1 MKGRN
6 TIQIN
11 EATMREA
18 IQYWLEREMKT
29 APEVLSVS
37 AGPTKYNA
45 CTTFEIE
52 VESPEVVL

>member
-1 MKGRN
+1 MKGKN

-11 EATMREA
+11 EATMCEA

-37 AGPTKYNA
+37 AVPTGYNA

-52 VESPEVVL
+52 VGSPEDL